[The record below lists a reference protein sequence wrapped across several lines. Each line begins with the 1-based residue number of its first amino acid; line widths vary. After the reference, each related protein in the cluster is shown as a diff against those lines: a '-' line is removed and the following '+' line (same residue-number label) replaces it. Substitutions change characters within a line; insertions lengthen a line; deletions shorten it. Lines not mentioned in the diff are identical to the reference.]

1 MENWTAPSE
10 SEKRQRKVV
19 LITFPLGAILL
30 LLYFFNLFN
39 NQEYF
44 SAWGAFVFGMELL
57 VLFVFVYF
65 NVFPIRHVELVFYYS
80 FLLFI
85 VCLTLLSIEVAASNP
100 TTGSFVFSSTL
111 SGITMWICIIFLS
124 SYLIL
129 SYEQDRLFV
138 IITCLVLFLLAAYHL
153 LFRDGMEIRIIFR
166 WVNTFL
172 GIGVVLTLIYY
183 TGRLQRF
190 YAEADTLTGIL
201 NRRVTYE
208 VLYKEFHRAERY
220 KETLSII
227 LVDIDEF
234 KQINDRLGHGT
245 GDLVLREFTK
255 LVRHSIRDIDSFGRI
270 GGDEFIIILPT
281 ANTENA
287 CHVAERIRA
296 ALTTHPFK
304 IKLPVTASFGVA
316 TYTFGNTMEEWVHYA
331 DKALYKAKQNGR
343 NCVVSA

>member
-39 NQEYF
+39 NQEYL
-44 SAWGAFVFGMELL
+44 SAWGAFVFGIELL
-57 VLFVFVYF
+57 LLFALVYF
-65 NVFPIRHVELVFYYS
+65 NIFPIRLVELVFYYS

-85 VCLTLLSIEVAASNP
+85 VCLILLSIEIAASNP
-100 TTGSFVFSSTL
+100 VTGSFIFSSTL
-111 SGITMWICIIFLS
+111 SGVTMWICIVFLS

-129 SYEQDRLFV
+129 SYEQDRRFV
-138 IITCLVLFLLAAYHL
+138 MITCLALFLLAVYHL
-153 LFRDGMEIRIIFR
+153 LFRGGMDIRIIFR

-172 GIGVVLTLIYY
+172 GLGVVLTLIYY

-190 YAEADTLTGIL
+190 YAETDTLTGIL

-234 KQINDRLGHGT
+234 KQINDSLGHAT
-245 GDLVLREFTK
+245 GDFVLREFTK

-270 GGDEFIIILPT
+270 GGDEFIVILPT
-281 ANTENA
+281 ANAENA
-287 CHVAERIRA
+287 CHVAERIRG
-296 ALTTHPFK
+296 ALATHPFN

-316 TYTFGNTMEEWVHYA
+316 AFETGNTMEQWIHYA
-331 DKALYKAKQNGR
+331 DKALYQAKQNGR